1 MMKYLTIGFIMV
13 MYNFISAFTWDK
25 IGSTAFDKITS
36 ENKFGIKQFAFYIA
50 TQIISTVVMSTALC
64 GVMTDPEM

>member
-1 MMKYLTIGFIMV
+1 MMKYLTMGFIML

-25 IGSTAFDKITS
+25 IGRTAFDKIVS
-36 ENKFGIKQFAFYIA
+36 ENKFGIKQFGFYIA
-50 TQIISTVVMSTALC
+50 TQIISTIVMCTALC

>member
-1 MMKYLTIGFIMV
+1 MMKYIIVGFIMV

-25 IGSTAFDKITS
+25 IGRTAFDKIVS
-36 ENKFGIKQFAFYIA
+36 ENKFGIKQYAFYIV
-50 TQIISTVVMSTALC
+50 TQIISTIVMCTALC